1 MFSEF
6 KTINESNTFE
16 ILNNGFLIRIS
27 GRSTAGEW
35 MNKSFVFQ
43 TQEAF
48 LDAIKELCAKESE

>member
-48 LDAIKELCAKESE
+48 IDAIKELCVKESE